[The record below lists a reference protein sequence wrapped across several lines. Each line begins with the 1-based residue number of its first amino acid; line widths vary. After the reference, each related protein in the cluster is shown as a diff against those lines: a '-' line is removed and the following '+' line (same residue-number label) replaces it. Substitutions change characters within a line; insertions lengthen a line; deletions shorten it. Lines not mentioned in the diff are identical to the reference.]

1 MQQLQQALVVV
12 TLALGATSAAADT
25 HAPAPAA
32 AHAAPTA
39 NAPTKKPAA
48 KKGIP
53 TKTPMASSNSPSLAQ
68 LVALGKDAA
77 PAAVVAPAA
86 DAVHADAPAVDAHVA
101 PAHAAPAEGHADGHA
116 ADAHAADAHA
126 AEPATEGK
134 AAVPAFPSSTS
145 PLPPGITGQ
154 ATPASTPWGAIAFF
168 VALIGGAIAVW
179 FKKKQGIKASGG
191 PLLTV
196 RESTSIGPRRQ
207 LLVVDVG
214 GRRVLLSSSEAGVG
228 LLLDCGPVSDRDGLV
243 HAAGNIDGNVER
255 FFGDA
260 LVKAVRQDRQEPAGG
275 LQLVNAQGQPLPA
288 PPAFSAGFA
297 SPPTS
302 SSSMPSVTMANTSGP
317 VRKNEAEAAEL
328 MRRLGR

>member
-68 LVALGKDAA
+68 LVALGKDAD
-77 PAAVVAPAA
+77 PAAVVAPTPAA
-86 DAVHADAPAVDAHVA
+86 DAVHADAPAVDAPA
-101 PAHAAPAEGHADGHA
+101 ADAHAAPAEGHPAG
-116 ADAHAADAHA
+116 HAADAHA

-228 LLLDCGPVSDRDGLV
+228 LLLDCGPVSDGDGLV

-260 LVKAVRQDRQEPAGG
+260 LVKAVRQDRQEPAAG